1 MKTDYLKLS
10 KTKQAVIVSFFLILK
25 IVLLNCFGTKLFA
38 YIEFFT
44 FSFTYFVCW
53 FFSLTSFR
61 LNQFFLL
68 INHHQTVGL
77 FLMNVA
83 VSFLFYTFNIIFF

>member
-25 IVLLNCFGTKLFA
+25 IILLNFFGTKLFVC
-38 YIEFFT
+38 IEFFT
-44 FSFTYFVCW
+44 FSFAYFVSW
-53 FFSLTSFR
+53 FFSLASFR

-68 INHHQTVGL
+68 INHHQIVGL

-83 VSFLFYTFNIIFF
+83 VSFLFYTFNIVFL